1 MPTRLSMITDSAHST
16 GNSAGNHPTRPMLDQ
31 INAARGEEARRDL
44 RTHGGE
50 LRRRRRV
57 QRVVGGRELV
67 EEGRHVHLLDAVE
80 ALGAVQRPDLRAQ
93 PAHHEVLEDPRRRP
107 HLRRRNRRSPAS
119 REGSSA
125 RRWAPPS
132 LYGVGSVRARAEGGR
147 RSGGGRGQ
155 MVVGCGAG
163 GRRRGPTG
171 RVVVGSFDPL
181 RIWRQFIFPLFCLCL
196 TVLRLIVDFLA
207 IKHFF
212 HSSKYP
218 QGLKAHSSV

>member
-16 GNSAGNHPTRPMLDQ
+16 GNSAGNHPRRSMLDQ
-31 INAARGEEARRDL
+31 INAVKGEEARRDL
-44 RTHGGE
+44 WTHGGE

-132 LYGVGSVRARAEGGR
+132 LYGVGSVRARGR

-155 MVVGCGAG
+155 DGGCGAG
-163 GRRRGPTG
+163 GRRQGPAG
-171 RVVVGSFDPL
+171 RVVVCSFDPL
-181 RIWRQFIFPLFCLCL
+181 RIWKQFIFPLFCLCL

-212 HSSKYP
+212 S
-218 QGLKAHSSV
+218 QLKIPPRIEST